1 MTIVGSFHEKRRLKT
16 GRDTVPFGFFG
27 GTERVENLWREKK
40 LAVSF
45 QRFNEISANAGILKM
60 KDWVK

>member
-27 GTERVENLWREKK
+27 GTERVENLWREKNW
-40 LAVSF
+40 LLVFSVSMKF
-45 QRFNEISANAGILKM
+45 QLTQEY
-60 KDWVK
+60 